1 MHEPDFVTDIDYK
14 MFDIV
19 MAGHSHNG
27 QVRIP
32 FFGAIYTPTHAKKY
46 YKPYYDLGNFTFRYL
61 RDNITK
67 NTLVGNFFI
76 VEFTFNQNDNDT
88 IEFESLE
95 YNIDYEKD

>member
-1 MHEPDFVTDIDYK
+1 MNIESDDKITFNDGT
-14 MFDIV
+14 
-19 MAGHSHNG
+19 
-27 QVRIP
+27 
-32 FFGAIYTPTHAKKY
+32 
-46 YKPYYDLGNFTFRYL
+46 KPYYDLGNFTFSYL

-76 VEFTFNQNDNDT
+76 VEFTFNQNDDDT